1 MSSEMEYVNAY
12 LALTA
17 IFMTWFIGY
26 AYIGMDKYDRR
37 YIGWGETLA
46 MVVLS
51 ALTWPLILVRRPKFI
66 QRPSELYEW
75 DSTRSR
81 FDRERDRLMRELKRC
96 TNRVR
101 FEAHSKG
108 KMIGEFEFPSDAI
121 SAYLASRTD
130 KDGYGNINDLPEI
143 KRWVD
148 GADLLNA
155 QASEIPW
162 VWTSFNFLA
171 AELASM
177 GVGDCFCG
185 TCRTHYYGGEL
196 ETGSGDG
203 SPGWIAVIIKC
214 PKGHEVMK
222 FDLLKPFCSHKRNS
236 EPALSLEASPEPR
249 VPSFLKKGS

>member
-1 MSSEMEYVNAY
+1 MGFVETY
-12 LALTA
+12 LLICLLILTWLMVYAFIAL
-17 IFMTWFIGY
+17 
-26 AYIGMDKYDRR
+26 DSYDRR
-37 YIGWGETLA
+37 YIRWGKTLA
-46 MVVLS
+46 MGTLS
-51 ALTWPLILVRRPKFI
+51 AVLWPFVLVRKPMFLK
-66 QRPSELYEW
+66 RPSEIYEW
-75 DSTRSR
+75 DPSRSR

-121 SAYLASRTD
+121 AAYLAHRSD

-143 KRWVD
+143 KRWLD

-162 VWTSFNFLA
+162 VWTSFNLLA
-171 AELASM
+171 AELASL

-196 ETGSGDG
+196 ETGTGDG

-222 FDLLKPFCSHKRNS
+222 FDLLKPFCSHKRDP
-236 EPALSLEASPEPR
+236 EPELSLEANSEPR

>member
-1 MSSEMEYVNAY
+1 MEYGQAY
-12 LALTA
+12 LALAA
-17 IFMTWFIGY
+17 IFLIWCIGF

-37 YIGWGETLA
+37 YIRWGETLA
-46 MVVLS
+46 IVILC
-51 ALTWPLILVRRPKFI
+51 ALTWPLLLVRRPKCI
-66 QRPSELYEW
+66 QKPSELYEW

-81 FDRERDRLMRELKRC
+81 FDRERDKLMRELKPC

-121 SAYLASRTD
+121 AAYLAHRSD

-143 KRWVD
+143 KSWVE
-148 GADLLNA
+148 GADLMNA
-155 QASEIPW
+155 QASEIPC
-162 VWTSFNFLA
+162 VWTSFNLLA
-171 AELASM
+171 AELASL

-222 FDLLKPFCSHKRNS
+222 FDLLKPFCSHKRNP
-236 EPALSLEASPEPR
+236 ELELSLEASSEPR
-249 VPSFLKKGS
+249 VPRFLKKGT